1 MYFVTINEKESI
13 WRENEQ
19 HKHRFLLPVGTLLT
33 PNSSKPSSGFDSKCF
48 NTKNNCYIKS
58 NSKQIITQTTF
69 IIKHD
74 FLLNFKLLN
83 KFCGWPIFKAKKCHS
98 WHFLTLTQ
106 LSPRL
111 MVFIYTESKLIDNW
125 LRCRFFFLIYWKSI

>member
-1 MYFVTINEKESI
+1 MLGILLQLTRKKVSGDKTSSINTGYFCLLE
-13 WRENEQ
+13 
-19 HKHRFLLPVGTLLT
+19 RFFRRIP
-33 PNSSKPSSGFDSKCF
+33 GFDSKCF

-111 MVFIYTESKLIDNW
+111 MVCIYTESKLIDNW
-125 LRCRFFFLIYWKSI
+125 LRCRFFF